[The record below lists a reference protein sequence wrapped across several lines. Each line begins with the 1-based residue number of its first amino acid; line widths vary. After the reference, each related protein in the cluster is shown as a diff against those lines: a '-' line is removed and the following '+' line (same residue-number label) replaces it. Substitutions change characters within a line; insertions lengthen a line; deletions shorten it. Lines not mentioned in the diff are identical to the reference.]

1 MAAGMLFFFMIV
13 IKHAIRT
20 AGGNTVELEFQITL
34 AERTNVAHAWCGH
47 EPAGRLPQGGGMQSW
62 ELSCCKNCVFRDKA
76 WQTDREGAA
85 TAYRNRPWPQG
96 QGPGSQR
103 KIVDNA
109 TPRTDVGQ
117 RDGAAVVKRQLLS
130 PA

>member
-47 EPAGRLPQGGGMQSW
+47 EPAGRLPRWRRRGGACSRG
-62 ELSCCKNCVFRDKA
+62 SCHAVKIVSLEIKHGKRTA
-76 WQTDREGAA
+76 RGRPRPIATDRG
-85 TAYRNRPWPQG
+85 RR
-96 QGPGSQR
+96 
-103 KIVDNA
+103 V
-109 TPRTDVGQ
+109 
-117 RDGAAVVKRQLLS
+117 RDLDPKGKL
-130 PA
+130 